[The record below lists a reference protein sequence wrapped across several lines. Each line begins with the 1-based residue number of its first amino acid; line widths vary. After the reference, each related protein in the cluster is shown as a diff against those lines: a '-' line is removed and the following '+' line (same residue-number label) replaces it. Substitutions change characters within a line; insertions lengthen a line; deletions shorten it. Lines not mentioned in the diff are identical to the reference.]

1 MYTHSVHR
9 QVLCIGIFYVFLI
22 HFSVTEYQQARYN
35 VYMTRVLNE
44 SIFNMSL
51 LLPCMWDIY
60 LLGCLFV
67 QRNPLNFLAE
77 RKVGFFSNLS
87 RLLTEGGAHNPTLYV
102 PGRLSKSY
110 YIALL

>member
-44 SIFNMSL
+44 SIFNKFVAAMHVGYLLSL

-60 LLGCLFV
+60 
-67 QRNPLNFLAE
+67 
-77 RKVGFFSNLS
+77 
-87 RLLTEGGAHNPTLYV
+87 
-102 PGRLSKSY
+102 
-110 YIALL
+110 